1 MSRLADK
8 YDKLLA
14 CTMNLIESVD
24 WKPPYIV
31 AAMPMS
37 RENAVQE
44 AYNQVQAAATDLRAE
59 FVRIGAQYAIEN
71 PEETAEQRIREL
83 NEDIESQEK
92 QLNKANRALGNLKKY
107 TEGTNETD

>member
-1 MSRLADK
+1 MSFR
-8 YDKLLA
+8 
-14 CTMNLIESVD
+14 
-24 WKPPYIV
+24 V
-31 AAMPMS
+31 AFLFRPDRFNSTKCKRKA
-37 RENAVQE
+37 AAFLVCK
-44 AYNQVQAAATDLRAE
+44 VQAAATDLRAE